1 MATGVDE
8 REGLGRQ
15 IERRSIDYVPE
26 DERHG
31 KVWHQGPFWFLG
43 NDLQGIDVAWLIGLI
58 VSGTTYYALSR
69 SLNIN
74 AEMDKVQASEQQLEG
89 E

>member
-1 MATGVDE
+1 MAAGVDE
-8 REGLGRQ
+8 REGPGRQ

-43 NDLQGIDVAWLIGLI
+43 NFRFFTTTMGFIG
-58 VSGTTYYALSR
+58 R
-69 SLNIN
+69 W
-74 AEMDKVQASEQQLEG
+74 
-89 E
+89 